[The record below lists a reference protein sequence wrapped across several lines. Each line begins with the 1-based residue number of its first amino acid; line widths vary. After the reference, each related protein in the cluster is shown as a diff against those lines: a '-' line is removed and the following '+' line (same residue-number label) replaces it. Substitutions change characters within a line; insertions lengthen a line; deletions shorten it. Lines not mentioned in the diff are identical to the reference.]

1 MDNDLL
7 EARLRDTA
15 EICERTSRP
24 KFLGFLTRDERAAAE
39 HILKNTD
46 CHTEYFGGY
55 EGAERVFLG
64 CFPYESSKYSFPV
77 TAITFCFRKNDALS
91 HRDFLGALMSLGIG
105 RETVGDILTEPGRA
119 VVFVA
124 DEIKKFV
131 VTQIGKIGNVG
142 VTVKEGY
149 DLPLPEGD
157 RLAEFSA
164 TAASDRL
171 DCVIAAVCGISRA
184 KACEKIENGAVTVNS
199 APALKQT
206 KTVCGGDVIS
216 VRGSGRFILDSLED
230 RTKKNRLII
239 KYKRY
244 V

>member
-1 MDNDLL
+1 M
-7 EARLRDTA
+7 
-15 EICERTSRP
+15 
-24 KFLGFLTRDERAAAE
+24 
-39 HILKNTD
+39 
-46 CHTEYFGGY
+46 
-55 EGAERVFLG
+55 
-64 CFPYESSKYSFPV
+64 
-77 TAITFCFRKNDALS
+77 
-91 HRDFLGALMSLGIG
+91 
-105 RETVGDILTEPGRA
+105 
-119 VVFVA
+119 FVA

-131 VTQIGKIGNVG
+131 ITQISKIGNVG
-142 VTVKEGY
+142 VTAKEGY
-149 DLPLPEGD
+149 DLPLPEDD

-171 DCVIAAVCGISRA
+171 DCVIAAVCGVSRA
-184 KACEKIENGAVTVNS
+184 KACEKIESGAVTVNS

-216 VRGSGRFILDSLED
+216 VRGNGRFILDSLED

>member
-1 MDNDLL
+1 MDSGLL
-7 EARLRDTA
+7 AARIRDTA
-15 EICERTSRP
+15 EICERTSKP
-24 KFLGFLTRDERAAAE
+24 KFLGFLTLDERAAAE

-46 CHTEYFGGY
+46 CRTEYFGGY

-64 CFPYESSKYSFPV
+64 CFPYSAEKYSFPITAV
-77 TAITFCFRKNDALS
+77 TFLFRKNDTLS
-91 HRDFLGALMSLGIG
+91 HRDFLGAMMSLGIG

-131 VTQIGKIGNVG
+131 ITQISKVGNVG
-142 VTVKEGY
+142 VTVKEGSE
-149 DLPLPEGD
+149 LPLPASD
-157 RLAEFSA
+157 RLAEFSV

-171 DCVIAAVCGISRA
+171 DCVIAAVCGISRT
-184 KACEKIENGAVTVNS
+184 KATEKIESGTVTVNS
-199 APALKQT
+199 VPALKQT

>member
-15 EICERTSRP
+15 EICEITSRP

-39 HILKNTD
+39 HILKSTD

-64 CFPYESSKYSFPV
+64 CFPYASSKYIFPV
-77 TAITFCFRKNDALS
+77 TAITFCFRKNDTLS
-91 HRDFLGALMSLGIG
+91 HRDFLGALMSLGIS

-131 VTQIGKIGNVG
+131 ITQISKIGNVG

-184 KACEKIENGAVTVNS
+184 KACEKIESGAVTVNS

-206 KTVCGGDVIS
+206 KAVCGGDVIS